1 VEVLAFM
8 RTAQSL
14 HRPAHSPGGIC
25 KKTKKRYYLASSVS
39 VQAPL
44 QGVQTVMQIRNI
56 MVSPATFLS
65 PMAGLTDSVFRRL
78 IKRLGGCGLVMTEF
92 TSAEG
97 LTRNSVKSKRM
108 LFYHEE
114 ERPVT
119 AQLFGADPLRLAEA
133 TRLVVDLGF
142 DAIDLNL
149 GCPAKKVVKACGGS
163 ALLRETKLLEEILK
177 AIRAAASIP
186 FTIKIRAGWSE
197 TEIVALEVGKM
208 AEDLGV
214 EAITLHPRTRV
225 QGFSGKAD
233 WTIIGQLKSHL
244 KIPVI
249 GNGDIVAPEDALRMR
264 AETGCDGVMIGR
276 GALSNP
282 WIFRQ
287 IHEIENR
294 LPVTQPSI
302 ADKYHLIKSYF
313 QLLFE
318 EDTPG
323 AIGKM
328 KQFASWFTH
337 AIPFGA
343 SLRKSIC
350 ESTSESEVMGRIE
363 EFFHGPSTPLGRYH
377 EEMNV

>member
-1 VEVLAFM
+1 M
-8 RTAQSL
+8 
-14 HRPAHSPGGIC
+14 
-25 KKTKKRYYLASSVS
+25 
-39 VQAPL
+39 
-44 QGVQTVMQIRNI
+44 
-56 MVSPATFLS
+56 
-65 PMAGLTDSVFRRL
+65 
-78 IKRLGGCGLVMTEF
+78 MTEF

-97 LTRNSVKSKRM
+97 LTRNSLKSKRM

-119 AQLFGADPLRLAEA
+119 AQLFGAEPSRLAEA
-133 TRLVVDLGF
+133 TRMVEDLGF

-177 AIRAAASIP
+177 TIRAATSLP

-197 TEIVALEVGKM
+197 TEIVSVHVGKM
-208 AEDLGV
+208 AEDIGIN
-214 EAITLHPRTRV
+214 AIAFHPRTRV
-225 QGFSGKAD
+225 QGFSGHSDWNLIGELKAA
-233 WTIIGQLKSHL
+233 L

-249 GNGDIVAPEDALRMR
+249 GNGDIVTPEDAFRMKR
-264 AETGCDGVMIGR
+264 ETGCDGVMIGR

-287 IHEIENR
+287 IQELENG
-294 LPVTQPSI
+294 LAPTQPGV
-302 ADKYHLIKSYF
+302 AAKYHLIKSYF

-318 EDTPG
+318 EETPG

-337 AIPFGA
+337 AIPYGA
-343 SLRKSIC
+343 ALRKSIY
-350 ESTSESEVMGRIE
+350 ESQTESEVMDRIE
-363 EFFHGPSTPLGRYH
+363 EFFHTALQASQEDSEL
-377 EEMNV
+377 NVA

>member
-1 VEVLAFM
+1 M
-8 RTAQSL
+8 
-14 HRPAHSPGGIC
+14 
-25 KKTKKRYYLASSVS
+25 
-39 VQAPL
+39 
-44 QGVQTVMQIRNI
+44 
-56 MVSPATFLS
+56 
-65 PMAGLTDSVFRRL
+65 
-78 IKRLGGCGLVMTEF
+78 MTEF

-119 AQLFGADPLRLAEA
+119 AQLFGAEPSRLAEA
-133 TRLVVDLGF
+133 TRMVEDLGF

-177 AIRAAASIP
+177 TIRAATSLP

-197 TEIVALEVGKM
+197 TEIVSVHVGKM
-208 AEDLGV
+208 AEDIGIN
-214 EAITLHPRTRV
+214 AIAFHPRTRV
-225 QGFSGKAD
+225 QGFSGHSDWNLIGELKAA
-233 WTIIGQLKSHL
+233 L

-249 GNGDIVAPEDALRMR
+249 GNGDIVTPEDAFRMKR
-264 AETGCDGVMIGR
+264 ETGCDGVMIGR

-287 IHEIENR
+287 IQELENG
-294 LPVTQPSI
+294 LAPTQPDV
-302 ADKYHLIKSYF
+302 AAKYNLIKSYF

-318 EDTPG
+318 EETPG

-337 AIPFGA
+337 AIPYGA
-343 SLRKSIC
+343 ALRKSIY
-350 ESTSESEVMGRIE
+350 ESQTESEVMRRIE
-363 EFFHGPSTPLGRYH
+363 EFFHTALHASQEDPEL
-377 EEMNV
+377 NVA

>member
-1 VEVLAFM
+1 M
-8 RTAQSL
+8 
-14 HRPAHSPGGIC
+14 IC
-25 KKTKKRYYLASSVS
+25 
-39 VQAPL
+39 
-44 QGVQTVMQIRNI
+44 IRDLI
-56 MVSPATFLS
+56 VDPPTFLS

-97 LTRNSVKSKRM
+97 LTRNSLKSKRM

-119 AQLFGADPLRLAEA
+119 AQLFGAEPSRLAEA
-133 TRLVVDLGF
+133 TRMVEDLGF

-177 AIRAAASIP
+177 TIRAATSLP

-197 TEIVALEVGKM
+197 TEIVSVEVGKM
-208 AEDLGV
+208 AEDIGIN
-214 EAITLHPRTRV
+214 AIAFHPRTRV
-225 QGFSGKAD
+225 QGFSGHSD
-233 WTIIGQLKSHL
+233 WNLIGQLKAAL

-249 GNGDIVAPEDALRMR
+249 GNGDIVTPEDAFRMKR
-264 AETGCDGVMIGR
+264 ETGCDGVMIGR

-287 IHEIENR
+287 IHELENG
-294 LPVTQPSI
+294 LAPTQPDV
-302 ADKYHLIKSYF
+302 AAKYQLIKSYF

-318 EDTPG
+318 EETPG

-337 AIPFGA
+337 AIPYGA
-343 SLRKSIC
+343 ALRKSIF
-350 ESTSESEVMGRIE
+350 ESQTESEVMDRIE
-363 EFFHGPSTPLGRYH
+363 EFFHTALAASQEDPEL
-377 EEMNV
+377 NVA

>member
-1 VEVLAFM
+1 VL
-8 RTAQSL
+8 
-14 HRPAHSPGGIC
+14 
-25 KKTKKRYYLASSVS
+25 
-39 VQAPL
+39 
-44 QGVQTVMQIRNI
+44 QIRNI
-56 MVSPATFLS
+56 FIDPATFLS

-97 LTRNSVKSKRM
+97 LTRNSFKSQRM

-119 AQLFGADPLRLAEA
+119 AQLFGADPHRLAEA
-133 TRLVVDLGF
+133 TRMVEDLGF

-149 GCPAKKVVKACGGS
+149 GCPAKKVVKGCGGS
-163 ALLRETKLLEEILK
+163 ALLRETQLLEEILK

-186 FTIKIRAGWSE
+186 FTVKIRAGWSE
-197 TEIVALEVGKM
+197 TEIVALQVGKM
-208 AEDLGV
+208 AEDNGV

-233 WTIIGQLKSHL
+233 WSIIAELKAHV

-249 GNGDIVAPEDALRMR
+249 GNGDIVSPEDAFRMR
-264 AETGCDGVMIGR
+264 AETSCDGIMIGR

-287 IHEIENR
+287 IFEMDNG
-294 LPVTQPSI
+294 LPLTQPSVS
-302 ADKYHLIKSYF
+302 DKYQLIKDYF

-318 EDTPG
+318 EEIPG

-343 SLRKSIC
+343 SLRKSIY
-350 ESTSESEVMGRIE
+350 ESTEESEVMAKIDQ
-363 EFFHGPSTPLGRYH
+363 FFENSHPLADC
-377 EEMNV
+377 ELKT

>member
-1 VEVLAFM
+1 V
-8 RTAQSL
+8 
-14 HRPAHSPGGIC
+14 
-25 KKTKKRYYLASSVS
+25 
-39 VQAPL
+39 
-44 QGVQTVMQIRNI
+44 IRI
-56 MVSPATFLS
+56 RDLIVDPPTFLS

-97 LTRNSVKSKRM
+97 LTRNSLKSKRM

-119 AQLFGADPLRLAEA
+119 AQLFGAEPSRLADA
-133 TRLVVDLGF
+133 TRMVEDLGF

-163 ALLRETKLLEEILK
+163 ALLRETKLLEDILK
-177 AIRAAASIP
+177 TIRAATSLP

-197 TEIVALEVGKM
+197 TEIVSVQVGKM
-208 AEDLGV
+208 AEDNGIN
-214 EAITLHPRTRV
+214 AIAFHPRTRV
-225 QGFSGKAD
+225 QGFSGHSD
-233 WTIIGQLKSHL
+233 WNLIGQLKAAL

-249 GNGDIVAPEDALRMR
+249 GNGDIVTPEDAFRMKR
-264 AETGCDGVMIGR
+264 ETGCDGVMIGR

-287 IHEIENR
+287 IHELESG
-294 LPVTQPSI
+294 LPPTQPDG
-302 ADKYHLIKSYF
+302 AAKYHLIKSYF

-318 EDTPG
+318 EETPG

-337 AIPFGA
+337 AIPYGA
-343 SLRKSIC
+343 ALRKSIF
-350 ESTSESEVMGRIE
+350 ESQTECEVMKRIE
-363 EFFHGPSTPLGRYH
+363 EFFHTALKAAQEDPEL
-377 EEMNV
+377 NVA

>member
-1 VEVLAFM
+1 
-8 RTAQSL
+8 
-14 HRPAHSPGGIC
+14 
-25 KKTKKRYYLASSVS
+25 
-39 VQAPL
+39 
-44 QGVQTVMQIRNI
+44 
-56 MVSPATFLS
+56 
-65 PMAGLTDSVFRRL
+65 MAGLTDSVFRRL

-97 LTRNSVKSKRM
+97 LTRNSLKSKRM

-119 AQLFGADPLRLAEA
+119 AQLFGAEPSRLAEA
-133 TRLVVDLGF
+133 TRMVEDLGF

-177 AIRAAASIP
+177 TIRAATTLP

-197 TEIVALEVGKM
+197 TEIVSVQVGKM
-208 AEDLGV
+208 AEDLGIN
-214 EAITLHPRTRV
+214 AIAFHPRTRV
-225 QGFSGKAD
+225 QGFSGHSD
-233 WTIIGQLKSHL
+233 WDLIGQLKAAL

-249 GNGDIVAPEDALRMR
+249 GNGDIVTPEDAFRMKR
-264 AETGCDGVMIGR
+264 ETGCDGVMIGR

-287 IHEIENR
+287 IHELENG
-294 LPVTQPSI
+294 LPTTQPDV
-302 ADKYHLIKSYF
+302 AAKYQLIKSYF

-318 EDTPG
+318 EETPG

-337 AIPFGA
+337 AIPYGA
-343 SLRKSIC
+343 ALRKSIY
-350 ESTSESEVMGRIE
+350 ESQTESEVMERIE
-363 EFFHGPSTPLGRYH
+363 EFFRIALVVPESDSKL
-377 EEMNV
+377 NVA

>member
-1 VEVLAFM
+1 M
-8 RTAQSL
+8 
-14 HRPAHSPGGIC
+14 
-25 KKTKKRYYLASSVS
+25 
-39 VQAPL
+39 
-44 QGVQTVMQIRNI
+44 IRI
-56 MVSPATFLS
+56 RDLIVDPPTFLS

-97 LTRNSVKSKRM
+97 LTRNSLKSKRM

-119 AQLFGADPLRLAEA
+119 AQLFGAEPSRLAEA
-133 TRLVVDLGF
+133 TRMVEDLGF
-142 DAIDLNL
+142 DAVDLNL

-163 ALLRETKLLEEILK
+163 ALLREMKLLEEILK
-177 AIRAAASIP
+177 TIRAATSLP

-197 TEIVALEVGKM
+197 TEIVSVQVGKM
-208 AEDLGV
+208 AEDIGIN
-214 EAITLHPRTRV
+214 AIAFHPRTRV
-225 QGFSGKAD
+225 QGFSGHSD
-233 WTIIGQLKSHL
+233 WNLIGQLKAAL

-249 GNGDIVAPEDALRMR
+249 GNGDIVTPEDAFRMKR
-264 AETGCDGVMIGR
+264 ETGCDGVMIGR

-287 IHEIENR
+287 IHELEDG
-294 LPVTQPSI
+294 LPLTQPDV
-302 ADKYHLIKSYF
+302 AAKYQLIKSYF

-318 EDTPG
+318 EETPG

-337 AIPFGA
+337 AIPYGA
-343 SLRKSIC
+343 ALRKSIY
-350 ESTSESEVMGRIE
+350 ESHTESEVMDRIE
-363 EFFHGPSTPLGRYH
+363 EFFHTALAASQEDPEL
-377 EEMNV
+377 NVA

>member
-1 VEVLAFM
+1 
-8 RTAQSL
+8 
-14 HRPAHSPGGIC
+14 
-25 KKTKKRYYLASSVS
+25 
-39 VQAPL
+39 
-44 QGVQTVMQIRNI
+44 MQIRDIIVN
-56 MVSPATFLS
+56 PATFLS

-97 LTRNSVKSKRM
+97 LTRHSLKSKRM

-119 AQLFGADPLRLAEA
+119 AQLFGADPARLAEA
-133 TRLVVDLGF
+133 TRLVEDLGF

-197 TEIVALEVGKM
+197 AEIVAVQVGKM

-233 WTIIGQLKSHL
+233 WTVIAELKAHL
-244 KIPVI
+244 KIPII
-249 GNGDIVAPEDALRMR
+249 GNGDIVTPEDARRMR
-264 AETGCDGVMIGR
+264 TETGCDGVMIGR

-287 IHEIENR
+287 IKENEKG
-294 LPVTQPSI
+294 LPMTQPTTE
-302 ADKYHLIKSYF
+302 DKYRLIKSYF

-318 EDTPG
+318 EEIPG

-343 SLRKSIC
+343 SLRKSIY
-350 ESTSESEVMGRIE
+350 ESTSESEVMSRIE
-363 EFFHGPSTPLGRYH
+363 EFFHGSAMPLAAHH
-377 EEMNV
+377 EEMRT

>member
-1 VEVLAFM
+1 M
-8 RTAQSL
+8 
-14 HRPAHSPGGIC
+14 
-25 KKTKKRYYLASSVS
+25 
-39 VQAPL
+39 
-44 QGVQTVMQIRNI
+44 IRI
-56 MVSPATFLS
+56 RDLIVDPPTFLS

-97 LTRNSVKSKRM
+97 LTRNSLKSKRM

-119 AQLFGADPLRLAEA
+119 AQLFGAEPSRLAEA
-133 TRLVVDLGF
+133 TRMVEDLGF

-163 ALLRETKLLEEILK
+163 ALLRENKLLEEILK
-177 AIRAAASIP
+177 TIRAATSLP

-197 TEIVALEVGKM
+197 TEIVSVQVGKM
-208 AEDLGV
+208 AEDIGIN
-214 EAITLHPRTRV
+214 AIAFHPRTRV
-225 QGFSGKAD
+225 QGFSGHSDWNLIGELKAA
-233 WTIIGQLKSHL
+233 L

-249 GNGDIVAPEDALRMR
+249 GNGDIVTPEDAFRMKR
-264 AETGCDGVMIGR
+264 ETGCDGVMIGR

-287 IHEIENR
+287 IYELESG
-294 LPVTQPSI
+294 LPTTQPDV
-302 ADKYHLIKSYF
+302 AAKYQLIKSYF

-318 EDTPG
+318 EETPG

-337 AIPFGA
+337 AIPYGA
-343 SLRKSIC
+343 ALRKSIF
-350 ESTSESEVMGRIE
+350 ESQTESEVMDRIE
-363 EFFHGPSTPLGRYH
+363 EFFRTALSVPESDSKL
-377 EEMNV
+377 NVA

>member
-1 VEVLAFM
+1 M
-8 RTAQSL
+8 
-14 HRPAHSPGGIC
+14 
-25 KKTKKRYYLASSVS
+25 
-39 VQAPL
+39 
-44 QGVQTVMQIRNI
+44 IRI
-56 MVSPATFLS
+56 RDLIVDPSTFLS

-97 LTRNSVKSKRM
+97 LTRNSLKSKRM

-119 AQLFGADPLRLAEA
+119 AQLFGAEPSRLAEA
-133 TRLVVDLGF
+133 TRMVEDLGF

-163 ALLRETKLLEEILK
+163 ALLRENKLLEEILK
-177 AIRAAASIP
+177 TIRAATSLP

-197 TEIVALEVGKM
+197 TEIVSVQVGKM
-208 AEDLGV
+208 AEDIGIN
-214 EAITLHPRTRV
+214 AIAFHPRTRV
-225 QGFSGKAD
+225 QGFSGHSDWNLIGELKAA
-233 WTIIGQLKSHL
+233 L

-249 GNGDIVAPEDALRMR
+249 GNGDIVTPEDAFRMKR
-264 AETGCDGVMIGR
+264 ETGCDGVMIGR

-287 IHEIENR
+287 IYELESG
-294 LPVTQPSI
+294 LPTTQPDV
-302 ADKYHLIKSYF
+302 AAKYQLIKSYF

-318 EDTPG
+318 EETPG

-337 AIPFGA
+337 AIPYGA
-343 SLRKSIC
+343 ALRKSIF
-350 ESTSESEVMGRIE
+350 ESQTESEVMDRIE
-363 EFFHGPSTPLGRYH
+363 EFFHTALAASQEDPEL
-377 EEMNV
+377 NVA

>member
-1 VEVLAFM
+1 
-8 RTAQSL
+8 
-14 HRPAHSPGGIC
+14 
-25 KKTKKRYYLASSVS
+25 
-39 VQAPL
+39 
-44 QGVQTVMQIRNI
+44 
-56 MVSPATFLS
+56 
-65 PMAGLTDSVFRRL
+65 MAGLTDSVFRRL

-119 AQLFGADPLRLAEA
+119 AQLFGAEPSRLAEA
-133 TRLVVDLGF
+133 TRMVEDLGF

-177 AIRAAASIP
+177 TIRAATSLP

-197 TEIVALEVGKM
+197 TEIVSVHVGKM
-208 AEDLGV
+208 AEDIGIN
-214 EAITLHPRTRV
+214 AIAFHPRTRV
-225 QGFSGKAD
+225 QGFSGHSDWNLIGELKAA
-233 WTIIGQLKSHL
+233 L

-249 GNGDIVAPEDALRMR
+249 GNGDIVTPEDAFRMKR
-264 AETGCDGVMIGR
+264 ETGCDGVMIGR

-287 IHEIENR
+287 IQELENG
-294 LPVTQPSI
+294 LAPTQPDV
-302 ADKYHLIKSYF
+302 AAKYNLIKSYF

-318 EDTPG
+318 EETPG

-337 AIPFGA
+337 AIPYGA
-343 SLRKSIC
+343 ALRKSIY
-350 ESTSESEVMGRIE
+350 ESQTESEVMDRIE
-363 EFFHGPSTPLGRYH
+363 EFFHTALKASQEDSEL
-377 EEMNV
+377 NVA

>member
-1 VEVLAFM
+1 M
-8 RTAQSL
+8 
-14 HRPAHSPGGIC
+14 IC
-25 KKTKKRYYLASSVS
+25 IRDLIVD
-39 VQAPL
+39 PP
-44 QGVQTVMQIRNI
+44 TV
-56 MVSPATFLS
+56 LS

-97 LTRNSVKSKRM
+97 LTRNSLKSKRM

-119 AQLFGADPLRLAEA
+119 AQLFGAEPSRLAEA
-133 TRLVVDLGF
+133 TRMVEDLGF

-177 AIRAAASIP
+177 TIRAATSLP
-186 FTIKIRAGWSE
+186 FTVKIRAGWSE
-197 TEIVALEVGKM
+197 TEIVSVQVGKM
-208 AEDLGV
+208 AEDIGIN
-214 EAITLHPRTRV
+214 AIAFHPRTRV
-225 QGFSGKAD
+225 QGFSGHSD
-233 WTIIGQLKSHL
+233 WNLIGQLKAAL

-249 GNGDIVAPEDALRMR
+249 GNGDIVTPEDAFRMKR
-264 AETGCDGVMIGR
+264 ETGCDGVMIGR

-287 IHEIENR
+287 IHELENG
-294 LPVTQPSI
+294 LPPTQPDV
-302 ADKYHLIKSYF
+302 AAKYQLIKSYF
-313 QLLFE
+313 KLLFE
-318 EDTPG
+318 EETPG

-337 AIPFGA
+337 AIPYGA
-343 SLRKSIC
+343 ALRKSIY
-350 ESTSESEVMGRIE
+350 ESQTESEVMDRIE
-363 EFFHGPSTPLGRYH
+363 EFFHTALQASQEDSEL
-377 EEMNV
+377 NVA

>member
-1 VEVLAFM
+1 M
-8 RTAQSL
+8 RIKDL
-14 HRPAHSPGGIC
+14 VVNPP
-25 KKTKKRYYLASSVS
+25 
-39 VQAPL
+39 
-44 QGVQTVMQIRNI
+44 
-56 MVSPATFLS
+56 TFLS

-97 LTRNSVKSKRM
+97 LTRNSLKSQRM

-119 AQLFGADPLRLAEA
+119 AQLFGADPFRLAEA
-133 TRLVVDLGF
+133 TRMVEDLGF

-163 ALLRETKLLEEILK
+163 ALLRESKLLEEILK
-177 AIRAAASIP
+177 TMRAATTLP

-197 TEIVALEVGKM
+197 TEIVSVQVGKM
-208 AEDLGV
+208 AQDIGIN
-214 EAITLHPRTRV
+214 AIALHPRTRV
-225 QGFSGKAD
+225 QGFSGHSD
-233 WTIIGQLKSHL
+233 WNLIGQLKAAL
-244 KIPVI
+244 NIPVI
-249 GNGDIVAPEDALRMR
+249 GNGDIVTPEDAFRMKR
-264 AETGCDGVMIGR
+264 ETGCDGVMIGR

-287 IHEIENR
+287 IGEREHGVAAPH
-294 LPVTQPSI
+294 LGVTE
-302 ADKYHLIKSYF
+302 KYQLIKSYF

-318 EDTPG
+318 EETPG

-337 AIPFGA
+337 AIPHGA
-343 SLRKSIC
+343 ALRKSIY
-350 ESTSESEVMGRIE
+350 ESRTESEVMERIE
-363 EFFHGPSTPLGRYH
+363 TFFQTALASLEDVDPRVS
-377 EEMNV
+377 VA

>member
-1 VEVLAFM
+1 M
-8 RTAQSL
+8 
-14 HRPAHSPGGIC
+14 IC
-25 KKTKKRYYLASSVS
+25 
-39 VQAPL
+39 
-44 QGVQTVMQIRNI
+44 IRDL
-56 MVSPATFLS
+56 VVDPPTFLS

-97 LTRNSVKSKRM
+97 LTRNSLKSKRM

-119 AQLFGADPLRLAEA
+119 AQLFGAEPSRLAEA
-133 TRLVVDLGF
+133 TRMVEDLGF

-163 ALLRETKLLEEILK
+163 ALLRETKLLEQILK
-177 AIRAAASIP
+177 TIREATSLP

-197 TEIVALEVGKM
+197 TEIVSVQVGKM
-208 AEDLGV
+208 AEDIGIN
-214 EAITLHPRTRV
+214 AIAFHPRTRV
-225 QGFSGKAD
+225 QGFSGHSD
-233 WTIIGQLKSHL
+233 WNLIGQLKAAL

-249 GNGDIVAPEDALRMR
+249 GNGDIVTPEDAFRMKR
-264 AETGCDGVMIGR
+264 ETGCDGVMIGR

-287 IHEIENR
+287 IHELENGLAPTHPDVAAKHR
-294 LPVTQPSI
+294 
-302 ADKYHLIKSYF
+302 LIKSYF

-318 EDTPG
+318 EETPG

-337 AIPFGA
+337 AIPYGA
-343 SLRKSIC
+343 ALRKSIY
-350 ESTSESEVMGRIE
+350 ESQTESEVMDRIE
-363 EFFHGPSTPLGRYH
+363 EFFHTALTAS
-377 EEMNV
+377 EEDPELNVA

>member
-1 VEVLAFM
+1 V
-8 RTAQSL
+8 
-14 HRPAHSPGGIC
+14 
-25 KKTKKRYYLASSVS
+25 
-39 VQAPL
+39 
-44 QGVQTVMQIRNI
+44 IRIRDLIVNP
-56 MVSPATFLS
+56 STFLS

-97 LTRNSVKSKRM
+97 LTRNSLKSKRM

-119 AQLFGADPLRLAEA
+119 AQLFGAEPSRLAEA
-133 TRLVVDLGF
+133 TRMVEDLGF

-177 AIRAAASIP
+177 TIRLATSLP

-197 TEIVALEVGKM
+197 TEIVSVQVGKM
-208 AEDLGV
+208 AEDIGIN
-214 EAITLHPRTRV
+214 AIAFHPRTRV
-225 QGFSGKAD
+225 QGFSGHSD
-233 WTIIGQLKSHL
+233 WNLIGQLKAAL
-244 KIPVI
+244 NIPVI
-249 GNGDIVAPEDALRMR
+249 GNGDIVTPEDAFRMKR
-264 AETGCDGVMIGR
+264 ETGCDGVMIGR

-287 IHEIENR
+287 IHELENG
-294 LPVTQPSI
+294 LAPTQPDV
-302 ADKYHLIKSYF
+302 AAKYHLIKSYF

-318 EDTPG
+318 EETPG

-337 AIPFGA
+337 AIPYGA
-343 SLRKSIC
+343 ALRKSIF
-350 ESTSESEVMGRIE
+350 ESQTESEVMERIE
-363 EFFHGPSTPLGRYH
+363 EFFRVALLASQEDPEL
-377 EEMNV
+377 NVA

>member
-1 VEVLAFM
+1 M
-8 RTAQSL
+8 
-14 HRPAHSPGGIC
+14 
-25 KKTKKRYYLASSVS
+25 
-39 VQAPL
+39 
-44 QGVQTVMQIRNI
+44 
-56 MVSPATFLS
+56 
-65 PMAGLTDSVFRRL
+65 
-78 IKRLGGCGLVMTEF
+78 MTEF

-119 AQLFGADPLRLAEA
+119 AQLFGAEPSRLAEA
-133 TRLVVDLGF
+133 TRMVEDLGF

-177 AIRAAASIP
+177 TIRAATSLP

-197 TEIVALEVGKM
+197 TEIVSVHVGKM
-208 AEDLGV
+208 AEDIGIN
-214 EAITLHPRTRV
+214 AIAFHPRTRV
-225 QGFSGKAD
+225 QGFSGHSDWNLIGELKAA
-233 WTIIGQLKSHL
+233 L

-249 GNGDIVAPEDALRMR
+249 GNGDIVTPEDAFRMKR
-264 AETGCDGVMIGR
+264 ETGCDGVMIGR

-287 IHEIENR
+287 IQELENG
-294 LPVTQPSI
+294 LAPTQPDV
-302 ADKYHLIKSYF
+302 AAKYNLIKSYF

-318 EDTPG
+318 EETPG

-337 AIPFGA
+337 AIPYGA
-343 SLRKSIC
+343 ALRKSIY
-350 ESTSESEVMGRIE
+350 ESQTESEVMHRIE
-363 EFFHGPSTPLGRYH
+363 EFFHTALHASQEDPEL
-377 EEMNV
+377 NVA

>member
-1 VEVLAFM
+1 
-8 RTAQSL
+8 
-14 HRPAHSPGGIC
+14 
-25 KKTKKRYYLASSVS
+25 
-39 VQAPL
+39 
-44 QGVQTVMQIRNI
+44 MQIRNI

-119 AQLFGADPLRLAEA
+119 AQLFGADPQRLAEA
-133 TRLVVDLGF
+133 THLVEDLGF

-163 ALLRETKLLEEILK
+163 ALLRETKLLEQILK
-177 AIRAAASIP
+177 AIRAAAAIP

-197 TEIVALEVGKM
+197 TEIVATQVGKM

-225 QGFSGKAD
+225 QGFAGKAD
-233 WTIIGQLKSHL
+233 WTIIAELKGHL

-249 GNGDIVAPEDALRMR
+249 GNGDIVTPEDALRMR

-287 IHEIENR
+287 IYEIENG
-294 LPVTQPSI
+294 LPVTQPSVT
-302 ADKYHLIKSYF
+302 DKYHLIKSYF

-318 EDTPG
+318 EEIPG

-343 SLRKSIC
+343 SLRKSIF
-350 ESTSESEVMGRIE
+350 ESTSESEVMDRIE
-363 EFFHGPSTPLGRYH
+363 EFFQKR
-377 EEMNV
+377 EEVTEDCRLPIAD

>member
-1 VEVLAFM
+1 M
-8 RTAQSL
+8 
-14 HRPAHSPGGIC
+14 IC
-25 KKTKKRYYLASSVS
+25 
-39 VQAPL
+39 
-44 QGVQTVMQIRNI
+44 IRDLI
-56 MVSPATFLS
+56 VDPPTFLS

-97 LTRNSVKSKRM
+97 LTRNSLKSKRM

-119 AQLFGADPLRLAEA
+119 AQLFGAEPSRLAEA
-133 TRLVVDLGF
+133 TRMVEDLGF

-177 AIRAAASIP
+177 TIRAATSLP
-186 FTIKIRAGWSE
+186 FTVKIRAGWSE
-197 TEIVALEVGKM
+197 TEIVSVQVGKM
-208 AEDLGV
+208 AEDIGIN
-214 EAITLHPRTRV
+214 AIAFHPRTRV
-225 QGFSGKAD
+225 QGFSGHSD
-233 WTIIGQLKSHL
+233 WNLIGQLKAAL

-249 GNGDIVAPEDALRMR
+249 GNGDIVTPEDAFRMKR
-264 AETGCDGVMIGR
+264 ETGCDGVMIGR

-287 IHEIENR
+287 IHELENG
-294 LPVTQPSI
+294 LPPTQPDV
-302 ADKYHLIKSYF
+302 AAKYQLIKSYF

-318 EDTPG
+318 EETPG

-337 AIPFGA
+337 AIPYGA
-343 SLRKSIC
+343 ALRKSIF
-350 ESTSESEVMGRIE
+350 ESQTESEVMDRIE
-363 EFFHGPSTPLGRYH
+363 EFFHTSLATSQEDPEL
-377 EEMNV
+377 NVA

>member
-1 VEVLAFM
+1 
-8 RTAQSL
+8 
-14 HRPAHSPGGIC
+14 
-25 KKTKKRYYLASSVS
+25 
-39 VQAPL
+39 
-44 QGVQTVMQIRNI
+44 MQIRNI
-56 MVSPATFLS
+56 MVNPATFLS

-119 AQLFGADPLRLAEA
+119 AQLFGADPHRLAEA
-133 TRLVVDLGF
+133 TRLVEDLGF

-177 AIRAAASIP
+177 AIRAAAAIP
-186 FTIKIRAGWSE
+186 FTVKIRAGWSE
-197 TEIVALEVGKM
+197 TEIVATQVGKM

-225 QGFSGKAD
+225 QGFAGKAD
-233 WTIIGQLKSHL
+233 WTIIAQLKAHL

-249 GNGDIVAPEDALRMR
+249 GNGDIVTPEDALRMR

-287 IHEIENR
+287 IHEVENG
-294 LPVTQPSI
+294 LSVTQPSVT
-302 ADKYHLIKSYF
+302 DKYQLIKSYF

-318 EDTPG
+318 EEIPG

-343 SLRKSIC
+343 SLRKSIF
-350 ESTSESEVMGRIE
+350 ESTSESEVMDRIE
-363 EFFHGPSTPLGRYH
+363 EFFQKK
-377 EEMNV
+377 EETTEDCLPIAD

>member
-1 VEVLAFM
+1 M
-8 RTAQSL
+8 
-14 HRPAHSPGGIC
+14 IC
-25 KKTKKRYYLASSVS
+25 
-39 VQAPL
+39 
-44 QGVQTVMQIRNI
+44 IRDLI
-56 MVSPATFLS
+56 VDPPTFLS

-97 LTRNSVKSKRM
+97 LTRNSLKSKRM

-119 AQLFGADPLRLAEA
+119 AQLFGAEPSRLAEA
-133 TRLVVDLGF
+133 TRMVEDLGF

-177 AIRAAASIP
+177 TIRAATSLP

-197 TEIVALEVGKM
+197 TEIVSVHVGKM
-208 AEDLGV
+208 AEDIGIN
-214 EAITLHPRTRV
+214 AIAFHPRTRV
-225 QGFSGKAD
+225 QGFSGHSD
-233 WTIIGQLKSHL
+233 WNLIGQLKAAL

-249 GNGDIVAPEDALRMR
+249 GNGDIVTPEDAFRMKR
-264 AETGCDGVMIGR
+264 ETGCDGVMIGR

-282 WIFRQ
+282 WMFRQ
-287 IHEIENR
+287 IHELENG
-294 LPVTQPSI
+294 LAPTQPDV
-302 ADKYHLIKSYF
+302 AAKYHLIKSYF

-337 AIPFGA
+337 AIPYGA
-343 SLRKSIC
+343 ALRKSIY
-350 ESTSESEVMGRIE
+350 ESQTESEVMDRIE
-363 EFFHGPSTPLGRYH
+363 EFFRTALKESQEDPEL
-377 EEMNV
+377 NVA

>member
-1 VEVLAFM
+1 M
-8 RTAQSL
+8 
-14 HRPAHSPGGIC
+14 IC
-25 KKTKKRYYLASSVS
+25 
-39 VQAPL
+39 
-44 QGVQTVMQIRNI
+44 IRDLI
-56 MVSPATFLS
+56 VDPPTFLS

-97 LTRNSVKSKRM
+97 LTRNSLKSKRM

-119 AQLFGADPLRLAEA
+119 AQLFGAEPSRLAEA
-133 TRLVVDLGF
+133 TRMVEDLGF

-177 AIRAAASIP
+177 TIRAATSLP

-197 TEIVALEVGKM
+197 TEIVSVQVGKM
-208 AEDLGV
+208 AEDTGV
-214 EAITLHPRTRV
+214 NAIAFHPRTRV
-225 QGFSGKAD
+225 QGFSGHSD
-233 WTIIGQLKSHL
+233 WNLIGQLKAAL

-249 GNGDIVAPEDALRMR
+249 GNGDIVTPEDAFRMKR
-264 AETGCDGVMIGR
+264 ETGCDGVMIGR

-287 IHEIENR
+287 IHELENG
-294 LPVTQPSI
+294 LPLTQPDV
-302 ADKYHLIKSYF
+302 AAKYQLIKSYF

-318 EDTPG
+318 EETPG

-337 AIPFGA
+337 AIPYGA
-343 SLRKSIC
+343 ALRKSIY
-350 ESTSESEVMGRIE
+350 ESQTESEVMDRIE
-363 EFFHGPSTPLGRYH
+363 EFFHTALAASQEDPEL
-377 EEMNV
+377 NVA